1 MDNNFN
7 TNPAPLMPDPTPAP
21 APVYTPPP
29 TPAPAPTPMQYQGGG
44 KVNLFEGITF
54 VDVGMLILATVGM
67 SYVIYYYRSKLKELK
82 QQDSTVTAIKDE
94 LKEVKMNVQNALGA
108 KYKSAS

>member
-1 MDNNFN
+1 
-7 TNPAPLMPDPTPAP
+7 MPDPTPAP

-29 TPAPAPTPMQYQGGG
+29 APAPAPAPQQFQDGG

-54 VDVGMLILATVGM
+54 VDIGMLILATVGM

-82 QQDSTVTAIKDE
+82 QQDPAIIAMQDD
-94 LKEVKMNVQNALGA
+94 LKEVKMNVKNALGS
-108 KYKSAS
+108 KYKTTA

>member
-1 MDNNFN
+1 
-7 TNPAPLMPDPTPAP
+7 MPDPTP

-29 TPAPAPTPMQYQGGG
+29 IPAPTPAPAPQQYQGSG

-82 QQDSTVTAIKDE
+82 QQDPTILAMQDD
-94 LKEVKMNVQNALGA
+94 LKEVKMNVKNALGA
-108 KYKSAS
+108 KYKTAT

>member
-1 MDNNFN
+1 MDNFSP
-7 TNPAPLMPDPTPAP
+7 NPAPPIPDPTQAP

-29 TPAPAPTPMQYQGGG
+29 MPAPAPSPQQYQGGG

-82 QQDSTVTAIKDE
+82 QQDPTITALQDD

-108 KYKSAS
+108 KYKTTA

>member
-1 MDNNFN
+1 MDNFN
-7 TNPAPLMPDPTPAP
+7 TVPSPAPMPEPAP
-21 APVYTPPP
+21 APVYTPPAP
-29 TPAPAPTPMQYQGGG
+29 APMPAPAPQQFQGGG

-82 QQDSTVTAIKDE
+82 QQDPAMIALQDD

-108 KYKSAS
+108 KYKTAS